1 MNDFRQPPITLDRV
15 TTSRGELVLR
25 EADGRYEVISNGV
38 FLMDT
43 ADGRSE
49 RLLVDA
55 AMSRCTASAP
65 RLLIG
70 GLGVG
75 FSLLRAIEH
84 ARLAAVDVVE
94 IEATVI
100 GWHAHHLRH
109 LTGAAQTDP
118 RVRIIEADILAWLA
132 DTDDQYDAICLD
144 TDNGPNWLVFEAN
157 AELYAQRG
165 LDLVADRLRPG
176 GVLAIWS
183 ASRDEAFERRLR
195 ERFGELELLE
205 TPTDS
210 GAPDVVY
217 LVRASTA
224 ARGAADPAA
233 VPAHLADELGGQG
246 QPRA

>member
-1 MNDFRQPPITLDRV
+1 MHDFRQPPITLDRV

-25 EADGRYEVISNGV
+25 ETNGRYEVISNGV

-55 AMSRCTASAP
+55 AVSRCTGPAP

-75 FSLLRAIEH
+75 FSLLRAVEH
-84 ARLAAVDVVE
+84 PHVAAIDVVE

-100 GWHAHHLRH
+100 GWHARHLRP
-109 LTGAAQTDP
+109 LTGAAQADP
-118 RVRIIEADILAWLA
+118 RVRIVEADILAWLA
-132 DTDDQYDAICLD
+132 DTADQYDAICLD

-157 AELYAQRG
+157 AELYAHRG
-165 LDLVADRLRPG
+165 LDLVAGRLRPG

-183 ASRDEAFERRLR
+183 ASRDDAFEQRLR
-195 ERFGELELLE
+195 ERFGDLELLE
-205 TPTDS
+205 TPTDA

-217 LVRASTA
+217 LVRAATA
-224 ARGAADPAA
+224 APGELPESPA
-233 VPAHLADELGGQG
+233 
-246 QPRA
+246 